1 MAIPTRLPDVKSLY
15 EILPRGTEG
24 GKEFARIVDLLLYYD
39 AQRNGKNIRIFSDV
53 AGDYNGLDSF
63 EDQYFREHEAI
74 GYQYKFFSSPLSSKH
89 RKDIEKSLKR
99 VAERQEKLKLSKW
112 ILVIPEDLMESST
125 RKDGGDVSW
134 FEGLRCKH
142 NLQFEID
149 YWGHKKLVS
158 LFLEN
163 PTICLYY
170 YPELVPEGVMRKKS
184 IQETRKRY
192 NDGLVTL
199 YRNIEFVGMSVY
211 KQEATKGVPMEH
223 IYIPLHA
230 IPEGE
235 VENDETS
242 TRINPLSFLT
252 PGAKTIVL
260 GDPGSGKSTL
270 LKFLSLSGFSKA
282 IQERYK
288 AKQDNRL
295 PILVTLRLYADE
307 LKSRT
312 NLALIDYI
320 QENVQ
325 GHFNLKSAD
334 ESFFEYYL
342 ESGQAI
348 LFFDGL
354 DELPTPQFKKFV
366 RDQIRTLITI
376 NPLNTI
382 IVTSRIVGY
391 ENPFKFDNKEFYH
404 TKLTHLQLPEIEQFV
419 KDWYRVRIENRKER
433 DDNVSDLV
441 RILKDDDYSAI
452 RELAQ
457 NPLLL
462 TIIALVHRIDAVLPD
477 ERVVLYQKCT
487 ETLMNTWH
495 TWKFREKEVKNR
507 GKIER
512 RNRRRMEAIAYW
524 MHCRSGSVG
533 RDQRA
538 VIPYSELK
546 NFLTDH
552 IINVEK
558 SNDPNNDPEDLADQF
573 IEFIKK
579 KAGLI
584 IEIGDDQY
592 SFVHLTF
599 QEYLTASY
607 IITSNEKDGASGI
620 WNSIRD
626 CCADTRWHEVIR
638 LLVSELKSEDSQE
651 YIITEMLGNECMGSN
666 ATLSLLLVGLLI
678 DGIES
683 AESRKEEIFKRLIN
697 YSIISD
703 QTDQFKPI
711 ISSLRAC
718 LKKEAGNEKMIKS
731 AIETIS
737 QNAVI
742 SERINLALITLS
754 LNRAESKIFSD
765 WSRSQIQGTGRAWAL
780 YCLFFDEVISSEMVG
795 TIKDNIEIFYSIQDI
810 LSLRDPSGNFI
821 SAIGQSISYSMGKD
835 AIAKRAFQQ
844 QIVALMAGFSGPFF
858 ELMLNTLEIAYNSNL
873 SIKLV
878 NDLNQP
884 LSKTLNPA
892 RNLII
897 HSLQNTIKNKYI
909 ALKNETH
916 IKLESKKIDVDK
928 LIDPFRFQKHSM
940 TYRIYPDAF
949 LLGKNE
955 EFWQRVLSNTNMVD
969 SILELLTTIFEMEP
983 KAYWKEAL
991 RSNYIAVIPQR
1002 IILFEKSLWKEVE
1015 TAFIEQRAGKF
1026 EKYFAAWQLIL
1037 DAWLKLYLKEEIV
1050 NRSIFDQIVKFT
1062 RDIDEPCLIVAHCI
1076 RDYIYGDKD
1085 KLKELIEISKSQDIY
1100 NM

>member
-252 PGAKTIVL
+252 PGAKTVVL

-620 WNSIRD
+620 W
-626 CCADTRWHEVIR
+626 
-638 LLVSELKSEDSQE
+638 
-651 YIITEMLGNECMGSN
+651 GS
-666 ATLSLLLVGLLI
+666 V
-678 DGIES
+678 
-683 AESRKEEIFKRLIN
+683 
-697 YSIISD
+697 
-703 QTDQFKPI
+703 
-711 ISSLRAC
+711 
-718 LKKEAGNEKMIKS
+718 
-731 AIETIS
+731 
-737 QNAVI
+737 
-742 SERINLALITLS
+742 
-754 LNRAESKIFSD
+754 
-765 WSRSQIQGTGRAWAL
+765 
-780 YCLFFDEVISSEMVG
+780 
-795 TIKDNIEIFYSIQDI
+795 
-810 LSLRDPSGNFI
+810 
-821 SAIGQSISYSMGKD
+821 
-835 AIAKRAFQQ
+835 
-844 QIVALMAGFSGPFF
+844 
-858 ELMLNTLEIAYNSNL
+858 
-873 SIKLV
+873 
-878 NDLNQP
+878 
-884 LSKTLNPA
+884 
-892 RNLII
+892 
-897 HSLQNTIKNKYI
+897 
-909 ALKNETH
+909 
-916 IKLESKKIDVDK
+916 
-928 LIDPFRFQKHSM
+928 
-940 TYRIYPDAF
+940 
-949 LLGKNE
+949 
-955 EFWQRVLSNTNMVD
+955 
-969 SILELLTTIFEMEP
+969 SILM
-983 KAYWKEAL
+983 
-991 RSNYIAVIPQR
+991 
-1002 IILFEKSLWKEVE
+1002 
-1015 TAFIEQRAGKF
+1015 
-1026 EKYFAAWQLIL
+1026 
-1037 DAWLKLYLKEEIV
+1037 
-1050 NRSIFDQIVKFT
+1050 
-1062 RDIDEPCLIVAHCI
+1062 
-1076 RDYIYGDKD
+1076 
-1085 KLKELIEISKSQDIY
+1085 
-1100 NM
+1100 